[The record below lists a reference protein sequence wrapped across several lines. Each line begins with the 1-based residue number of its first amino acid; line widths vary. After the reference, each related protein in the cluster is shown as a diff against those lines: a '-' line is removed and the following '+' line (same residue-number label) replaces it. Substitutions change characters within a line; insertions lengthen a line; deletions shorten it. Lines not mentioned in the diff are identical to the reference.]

1 MRAFFYRL
9 GLTPQAYLC
18 PHAKRH
24 FDSMKIALS
33 QLNYHVGNFTFN
45 TSAIIDAIERAENE
59 KIDLLVFAELAVCG
73 YPPLDFLDYS
83 HFIDRCSEHIDLIA
97 KRCGK
102 VTVIVG
108 APAVNPDPKGKNLF
122 NSAYVLADGKVQ
134 QIVHK
139 TLLPTYDVFD
149 EYRWFES
156 NREFN
161 CIEVKG
167 VKIAL
172 TVCEDLWNI
181 DDDPLYT
188 FWPMKELI
196 TQNPKLMINI
206 AASPFNYRHAE
217 DRKAILQKN
226 VREYKLPLLYVN
238 QVGAQTDLLFDG
250 GSLMVQADGSVAM
263 EGKYFAE
270 DLLVAEFDAASG
282 RLNEL
287 SSVPSIHAPGERIAR
302 IHNALVMGIRDYFRK
317 MGFKKATLGMS
328 GGIDSAVVLALA
340 CEALGAENV
349 HAVMMPSEYSS
360 DHSVSDSVEMVQ
372 RIGCTSEIVPIASMY
387 NAFLKALEND
397 FAGLPF
403 NVAEENIQARVR
415 GVTLMALSNKL
426 GYILLN
432 TSNKSELAVGYGT
445 LYGDMCG
452 GLSVIGDCYKTDVY
466 ALAEYINRNGEVLP
480 KNIITKAPSAELRPG
495 QKDSDSL
502 PDYDILDGILFRYI
516 EEQKGPD
523 KIIKEG
529 YDEALVYRVLKMVNN
544 NEWKRHQFA
553 PILRISP
560 KAFGRGRRMPLVAK
574 YLG

>member
-1 MRAFFYRL
+1 MPGFLFKA
-9 GLTPQAYLC
+9 GHLTTFAP
-18 PHAKRH
+18 
-24 FDSMKIALS
+24 MKIALS

-45 TSAIIDAIERAENE
+45 TSRIVQEIEKAEAE
-59 KIDLLVFAELAVCG
+59 QVDLLVFAELAVCG

-83 HFIDRCSEHIDLIA
+83 HFIDRCKESIEVIA
-97 KRCGK
+97 KKCSSL
-102 VTVIVG
+102 TVIIG
-108 APAVNPDPKGKNLF
+108 APSFNPDPKGKNLF
-122 NSAYVLADGKVQ
+122 NSAYVLSDGKIQDV
-134 QIVHK
+134 VHK

-156 NREFN
+156 NRVFN
-161 CIEVKG
+161 CVDIKG
-167 VKIAL
+167 VRVAL

-196 TQNPKLMINI
+196 HQHPKLMINI
-206 AASPFNYRHAE
+206 AASPFCYHHAE
-217 DRKAILQKN
+217 ERKAILEKN
-226 VREYKLPLLYVN
+226 VREFKLPLLYVN

-250 GSLMVQADGSVAM
+250 GSLIYDAKGILQHEM
-263 EGKYFAE
+263 KYFSE
-270 DLLVAEFDAASG
+270 DYFVCDFDVEECAF
-282 RLNEL
+282 RK
-287 SSVPSIHAPGERIAR
+287 SSVNAVSPKKNDQTDHIHR
-302 IHNALVMGIRDYFRK
+302 ALVMGIRDYFQK
-317 MGFKKATLGMS
+317 MGFTKATLGMS

-340 CEALGAENV
+340 VEALGAKNV
-349 HAVMMPSEYSS
+349 HAVLMPSEFSS
-360 DHSVSDSVEMVQ
+360 DHSITDAEVMVDVV
-372 RIGCTSEIVPIASMY
+372 GCTHEIIPIAPMY
-387 NAFLKALEND
+387 NAFIDALKND

-452 GLSVIGDCYKTDVY
+452 GLSVIGDLYKTNVY
-466 ALAEYINRNGEVLP
+466 ALAQYLNRQHEIIPG
-480 KNIITKAPSAELRPG
+480 NIISKAPSAELRPG

-502 PDYDILDGILFRYI
+502 PPYEVLDAILQRYI
-516 EEQKGPD
+516 EEHKGPD
-523 KIIKEG
+523 KIINEG
-529 YDEALVYRVLKMVNN
+529 FDEALVYRVLKMVNM

-553 PILRISP
+553 PILRVTS

>member
-1 MRAFFYRL
+1 
-9 GLTPQAYLC
+9 
-18 PHAKRH
+18 
-24 FDSMKIALS
+24 MKIALS

-45 TSAIIDAIERAENE
+45 TSRIIDAIEKAENE
-59 KIDLLVFAELAVCG
+59 KVDLLVFAELAVCG

-83 HFIDRCSEHIDLIA
+83 HFIDRCKEHIQIIA
-97 KRCGK
+97 DRCHQI
-102 VTVIVG
+102 TVIVG
-108 APAVNPDPKGKNLF
+108 APATNPDPKGKNLF
-122 NSAYVLADGKVQ
+122 NSAYVLSEGKVQ

-161 CIEVKG
+161 CIEVNG

-196 TQNPKLMINI
+196 TQQPKLMINI

-238 QVGAQTDLLFDG
+238 QVGAQTDLIFDG
-250 GSLMVQADGSVAM
+250 GSLMMLADGTVAA
-263 EGKYFAE
+263 EAAYFSE
-270 DLLVAEFDAASG
+270 DFIVADFDAATG
-282 RLNEL
+282 TLNAAG
-287 SSVPSIHAPGERIAR
+287 APVNTPGSRIAR
-302 IHNALVMGIRDYFRK
+302 IHDALVTGIRDYFRK
-317 MGFKKATLGMS
+317 MGFRKATLGMS

-372 RIGCTSEIVPIASMY
+372 RIGCTSEIIPIAPMY

-426 GYILLN
+426 GFILLN

-466 ALAEYINRNGEVLP
+466 ALAQYINRNGEVLP
-480 KNIITKAPSAELRPG
+480 KNIITKPPSAELRPG

-523 KIIKEG
+523 KIINDGFE
-529 YDEALVYRVLKMVNN
+529 EALVYRVLKMVNN

>member
-1 MRAFFYRL
+1 
-9 GLTPQAYLC
+9 
-18 PHAKRH
+18 
-24 FDSMKIALS
+24 MKIALS
-33 QLNYHVGNFTFN
+33 QINYHIGNFTFN
-45 TSAIIDAIERAENE
+45 VSRIIDEIEKAEAQGV
-59 KIDLLVFAELAVCG
+59 DLLVLAELAVCG

-83 HFIDRCSEHIDLIA
+83 HFIDRCREHIDLIA
-97 KRCGK
+97 SRCRK

-108 APAVNPDPKGKNLF
+108 APAVNPDLNGKNLF
-122 NSAYVLADGKVQ
+122 NSAYVLADGKVSAV
-134 QIVHK
+134 VHK

-149 EYRWFES
+149 EYRWFEP
-156 NREFN
+156 NRSFS
-161 CIEVKG
+161 CIEVHG

-172 TVCEDLWNI
+172 TVCEDLWNM

-196 TQNPKLMINI
+196 REKPQLMINI

-217 DRKAILQKN
+217 DRRAILLKN

-250 GSLMVQADGSVAM
+250 GSLMLQADGAVAA
-263 EGKYFAE
+263 EGTYFAE
-270 DLLVAEFDAASG
+270 DFLVADFDHRSG
-282 RLNEL
+282 LLTPETSDSNRT
-287 SSVPSIHAPGERIAR
+287 IAGDKISR
-302 IHNALVMGIRDYFRK
+302 IHDALVMGIRDYFRK

-328 GGIDSAVVLALA
+328 GGIDSAIVLALA
-340 CEALGAENV
+340 SEALGAANV

-360 DHSVSDSVEMVQ
+360 DHSVSDSAEMVK
-372 RIGCTSEIVPIASMY
+372 RIGCTSEIIPIAPMY
-387 NAFLKALEND
+387 DAFLKALEKD

-466 ALAEYINRNGEVLP
+466 DLAGYINRNGEVLP

-502 PDYDILDGILFRYI
+502 PDYAVLDGILFRYI

-523 KIIKEG
+523 KIIKDG
-529 YDEALVYRVLKMVNN
+529 FDESLVYRVLKMVNN

-553 PILRISP
+553 PVLRISP